1 MSESPDKRPVKQ
13 ERALRTRVR
22 LVRAAAEVF
31 AESGFAGASVSRIA
45 ERAGL
50 TLGAMYFHFKNKEAL
65 AREIV
70 RSQPDAVAPP
80 LPSDGLQKIIDITLT
95 WSYQMLDE
103 PLLLAGARL
112 VTDQE
117 LFISTEENS
126 HQQWTM
132 VAMSTF
138 AEAKEMGQLREGVDI
153 PALARMLVSACTG
166 AQMHAQMESGR
177 RDLPDRVEEIW
188 RCMLPAIAVPS
199 AAEQMVFGEA
209 RGRSV
214 PRGRKPEPLSG

>member
-1 MSESPDKRPVKQ
+1 MPDKRPVKQ
-13 ERALRTRVR
+13 ERALRTRAS
-22 LVRAAAEVF
+22 LIRAAAEVF

-45 ERAGL
+45 DRAGV

-70 RSQPDAVAPP
+70 RSQPDIVSPP
-80 LPSDGLQKIIDITLT
+80 IPSDGLQKLVDITLT

-117 LFISTEENS
+117 LFISSEENS
-126 HQQWTM
+126 HQQWTV
-132 VAMSTF
+132 VAMSAF
-138 AEAKEMGQLREGVDI
+138 AEANELGQLQDGVNI

-188 RCMLPAIAVPS
+188 HCILPAIAGPGV
-199 AAEQMVFGEA
+199 AGQLEFGEA
-209 RGRSV
+209 RGRPASRRKKSESV
-214 PRGRKPEPLSG
+214 AG

>member
-1 MSESPDKRPVKQ
+1 MSELPDKRPVKQ
-13 ERALRTRVR
+13 ERALRTRAS
-22 LVRAAAEVF
+22 LIRAAAEVF

-45 ERAGL
+45 DRAGV

-70 RSQPDAVAPP
+70 RSQPDIVSPP
-80 LPSDGLQKIIDITLT
+80 LPSDGLQKLVDITLT

-117 LFISTEENS
+117 LFISSEENS

-132 VAMSTF
+132 VAISTF
-138 AEAKEMGQLREGVDI
+138 TEANEMGQLQDGVNI

-177 RDLPDRVEEIW
+177 RDLPARVEEIW
-188 RCMLPAIAVPS
+188 HCMLPAIAVPGV
-199 AAEQMVFGEA
+199 AEQLEFGEA
-209 RGRSV
+209 RGRPAARRKKSASV
-214 PRGRKPEPLSG
+214 AG

>member
-1 MSESPDKRPVKQ
+1 MKQ
-13 ERALRTRVR
+13 ERALRTRAR
-22 LVRAAAEVF
+22 LVRAAAEIF

-70 RSQPDAVAPP
+70 RGQPDVVAPP
-80 LPSDGLQKIIDITLT
+80 LPSEGLQRLIDITLT
-95 WSYQMLDE
+95 WAYQMLDE

-117 LFISTEENS
+117 LFISSEENS
-126 HQQWTM
+126 HQQWTV
-132 VAMSTF
+132 VAISAFT
-138 AEAKEMGQLREGVDI
+138 EAKEMGQLREGVDI
-153 PALARMLVSACTG
+153 PALARMVVSACTG

-177 RDLPDRVEEIW
+177 RDLPVRVEEIW
-188 RCMLPAIAVPS
+188 RCVLPAIAIPGVVG
-199 AAEQMVFGEA
+199 EMVFDEA
-209 RGRSV
+209 RGRRPV
-214 PRGRKPEPLSG
+214 AGGRGVGTAAR